1 MDQHE
6 RHQRKS
12 YRALAKPLLL
22 AMGLLPAL
30 AGAQTLEF
38 KQAVQTALSQNPELN
53 IAKAQIDQAEAAV
66 RQAEGNKLPRVNLSL
81 TAVHTNDAL
90 SAFGLKLGQRQA
102 TFDDFG
108 AGDFLNAMS
117 TGGNPLPI
125 APEKLN
131 KPDAVTNFNPRVELL
146 VPVYNGGMVQAYVDT
161 AKAYVRAA
169 QSGDRHARQQL
180 VKHVLMAYQGVH
192 TARAYIKVAKEAE
205 QAAEEYVRITEKLHK
220 QGMAVKSD
228 VLSAKVNLEDVRVK
242 LAEAKNAEAA
252 ALDQLHLLLGKPLE
266 EPMDVGAPVLPGL
279 LDGSDVELRA
289 RARDNHPGLQ
299 AMRHQVEAAGAQV
312 NVARAGAKPQFN
324 VMTKYDWNSDS
335 LGLDAGSYTVAGVL
349 SWTAF
354 DGGSTHAGIDRA
366 QAQRA
371 ELVAKLRQAEEGVG
385 YQVTEAKRKAL
396 EADTRIAAR
405 KVAVEQATEAQR
417 LVKKRYENGVG
428 TLIELLAAQAQLD
441 KARADQIAA
450 EYELA
455 VNRAELKRAAG
466 VLAAEQLSEKN

>member
-1 MDQHE
+1 MTPHDRRQTPSSL
-6 RHQRKS
+6 RRLP
-12 YRALAKPLLL
+12 ALVL
-22 AMGLLPAL
+22 AGLLPGLAL
-30 AGAQTLEF
+30 GQTVEF
-38 KQAVQTALSQNPELN
+38 RQAVEMALTQNPELG

-66 RQAEGNKLPRVNLSL
+66 RQAEGNRLPRVNLSL

-108 AGDFLNAMS
+108 AGDFLNALNS
-117 TGGNPLPI
+117 GGNPLPLT
-125 APEKLN
+125 PKNLN
-131 KPDAVTNFNPRVELL
+131 EPDAVTNVNPRIELL

-180 VKHVLMAYQGVH
+180 TKHVLMAYQGVH

-205 QAAEEYVRITEKLHK
+205 QAAEEYVRITGNLHK

-228 VLSAKVNLEDVRVK
+228 LLSAKVNLEEVRIK
-242 LAEAKNAEAA
+242 LTEARNAEAA

-266 EPMDVGAPVLPGL
+266 EALDVGAPVLPGM
-279 LDGSDVELRA
+279 LDGSDVDLRA
-289 RARDNHPGLQ
+289 RARENHAGLQ

-312 NVARAGAKPQFN
+312 NVARAGKKPQFN
-324 VMTKYDWNSDS
+324 VMLKQDWNSDRVS
-335 LGLDAGSYTVAGVL
+335 FDAGSYTVAGVL
-349 SWTAF
+349 SWAAI
-354 DGGSTHAGIDRA
+354 DGGVAKAGIDRA
-366 QAQRA
+366 EAQRS
-371 ELVAKLRQAEEGVG
+371 ELLAKLRQAEDGVG

-396 EADTRIAAR
+396 EAETRIAAR
-405 KVAVEQATEAQR
+405 QVALEQAAEAQR

-441 KARADQIAA
+441 KARADIVAA
-450 EYELA
+450 QYELA
-455 VNRAELKRAAG
+455 VNRAELKRATG
-466 VLAAEQLSEKN
+466 MLAAEQI

>member
-1 MDQHE
+1 MNPRVR
-6 RHQRKS
+6 RHP
-12 YRALAKPLLL
+12 LARPSQGAAILLL
-22 AMGLLPAL
+22 TGLFPIL
-30 AGAQTLEF
+30 AAGQPIDF
-38 KQAVQTALSQNPELN
+38 KQAVEIALSQNPELG
-53 IAKAQIDQAEAAV
+53 IAKAQIEQAEAAV

-81 TAVHTNDAL
+81 TGVRTNDAL

-108 AGDFLNAMS
+108 AGDFLGAMN

-125 APEKLN
+125 APDKLN
-131 KPDAVTNFNPRVELL
+131 HPDAVTNYNPRVELL
-146 VPVYNGGMVQAYVDT
+146 VPVYNGGMVQGYVDT
-161 AKAYVRAA
+161 AKAYTRAA

-180 VKHVLMAYQGVH
+180 IKHVLMAYQGVH
-192 TARAYIKVAKEAE
+192 TARAYIKVAKEAA
-205 QAAEEYVRITEKLHK
+205 QAAEEYVRLSEKLLA

-228 VLSAKVNLEDVRVK
+228 VLSAKVNLEEVRLKV
-242 LAEAKNAEAA
+242 AEAKNAEAA

-266 EPMDVGAPVLPGL
+266 EPLEVGAPVVPGM
-279 LDGSDVELRA
+279 LDGNDVELRT
-289 RARDNHPGLQ
+289 RARDNHAGLQ
-299 AMRHQVEAAGAQV
+299 AMRHQVDAAGAQV

-324 VMTKYDWNSDS
+324 VMAKYDWNGDTP
-335 LGLDAGSYTVAGVL
+335 GFDAGAYTVAGVL
-349 SWTAF
+349 SWSAF
-354 DGGSTHAGIDRA
+354 DGGATQAGVDRA

-396 EADTRIAAR
+396 EAEARIAAR
-405 KVAVEQATEAQR
+405 KIAVEQAAEAQR
-417 LVKKRYENGVG
+417 LVKNRYENGVG

-450 EYELA
+450 EYDLA

-466 VLAAEQLSEKN
+466 VLAAEQI

>member
-1 MDQHE
+1 M
-6 RHQRKS
+6 
-12 YRALAKPLLL
+12 RAMNPHDRRQSSVPWRGLPWLLW
-22 AMGLLPAL
+22 AGLLPGL
-30 AGAQTLEF
+30 AGAQSLEF
-38 KQAVQTALSQNPELN
+38 QQAVEIALSQNPEIG
-53 IAKAQIDQAEAAV
+53 IARAQIDQAEAAV
-66 RQAEGNKLPRVNLSL
+66 RQAEGNKRPRVNLSL

-108 AGDFLNAMS
+108 AGEFLNALN

-125 APEKLN
+125 APAGLN
-131 KPDAVTNFNPRVELL
+131 EPDAVTNVNPRIELL
-146 VPVYNGGMVQAYVDT
+146 VPVYNGGMVQGYVDT

-169 QSGDRHARQQL
+169 QAGDRHARQQ
-180 VKHVLMAYQGVH
+180 VIKHVLMAYQGVH
-192 TARAYIKVAKEAE
+192 TARAYIKVAGEAE
-205 QAAEEYVRITEKLHK
+205 RAASEYVRITENLHK

-228 VLSAKVNLEDVRVK
+228 VLSAKVNLEDVRIK
-242 LAEAKNAEAA
+242 LIEAKNAEAA

-266 EPMDVGAPVLPGL
+266 EPLEVGGPIQPGML
-279 LDGSDVELRA
+279 EGTDIELRA
-289 RARDNHPGLQ
+289 RARENHAGLQ
-299 AMRHQVEAAGAQV
+299 AMRHQAEAAGAQV
-312 NVARAGAKPQFN
+312 NVARAGSKPQFN
-324 VMTKYDWNSDS
+324 VMLKQDWNSDS
-335 LGLDAGSYTVAGVL
+335 VSFDAGSYTVAGVL

-354 DGGSTHAGIDRA
+354 DGGTTHAGVDRA

-371 ELVAKLRQAEEGVG
+371 ELLAKLRQAEEGVG

-396 EADTRIAAR
+396 EAESRIAAR
-405 KVAVEQATEAQR
+405 TVAVEQAGEAQR

-450 EYELA
+450 QYELA

-466 VLAAEQLSEKN
+466 VLAAEQI